1 MKFVIK
7 KAKNIQLEN
16 YRDYMFK
23 KYERFDYSAKDCYE
37 LAESIRKYVVP
48 LKDKILLEKRETAS
62 GYASPVGCI
71 SCNSRSKST

>member
-1 MKFVIK
+1 
-7 KAKNIQLEN
+7 
-16 YRDYMFK
+16 MFK

-48 LKDKILLEKRETAS
+48 LKDKILLEKKRETAS